1 MKHINRSGI
10 SGPALRLFLILLIC
24 AGAFGIACRPRR
36 SANEKRY
43 DLKGKVIAVNKSD
56 RTATIAHEDIKGY
69 MPAMTMPFKIK
80 SDADLEMLKP
90 GDQVTGTL
98 VVDDLS
104 SWVEISAIVEGPADV
119 SQTVDVPGEPKPG
132 TDVPDFGLVNQ
143 DGKRIHLGQ
152 YRGQAL
158 ALTFIYTRCPMP
170 DQCTMMSNN
179 FAAIDKELQ
188 QEPDVYGKT
197 HLLTISFDPDYDSPK
212 VMRSYGA
219 SHTGRYSDETFQ
231 HWEFATGSAD
241 EVKGIAQFFGLRYFH
256 DTESGQDQVI
266 HSLRTVVIGPD
277 GKLFKLYRGNEWKPA
292 EIVSDLIEGL
302 KSVEPQN
309 KAKPDGS
316 ASSK

>member
-1 MKHINRSGI
+1 LRSIYRPGTTG
-10 SGPALRLFLILLIC
+10 SALRFFLILLIC
-24 AGAFGIACRPRR
+24 ASAIGLACRPRR

-43 DLKGKVIAVNKSD
+43 DLKGKVVAVNKSE

-80 SDADLEMLKP
+80 SDADLEMLNP

-98 VVDDLS
+98 VVDDVS
-104 SWVEISAIVEGPADV
+104 SWVEISAIVEGPGTV

-132 TDVPDFGLVNQ
+132 TDVPNFGLVNQ
-143 DGKRIHLGQ
+143 DGKRIHLAQ

-170 DQCTMMSNN
+170 DQCTLMSNN
-179 FAAIDKELQ
+179 FAAIDRELQ
-188 QEPDVYGKT
+188 KQPEVYAKT
-197 HLLTISFDPDYDSPK
+197 HLLTISFDPEYDSPK
-212 VMRSYGA
+212 VLRSYGA

-266 HSLRTVVIGPD
+266 HSLRTVIISPD

-292 EIVSDLIEGL
+292 EVVGDLIEGL
-302 KSVEPQN
+302 KFAEQQSQP
-309 KAKPDGS
+309 KSDRS
-316 ASSK
+316 APSK